1 MHKNKL
7 KNNDYLVQ
15 FFVRSMN
22 FFLPPQYIVLEPAK
36 MRYFQLKSTIYCGRV
51 KLAFPSKIVY
61 HVRSTA
67 SHRTHPTSF
76 AVLPRRTASA
86 QRIVF
91 RRVPCQVNNAQ
102 LKPLTCTASA
112 QPRCQRVEATSRHST
127 AHIPQ
132 QTLIASAFQNRR
144 WRTRAKLKGRYWCTL
159 KIEHRTARIQLHH
172 RVTVVLPAPAV

>member
-1 MHKNKL
+1 M
-7 KNNDYLVQ
+7 Q
-15 FFVRSMN
+15 FFMRSMN
-22 FFLPPQYIVLEPAK
+22 FFLSPQYIVLEPSK

-67 SHRTHPTSF
+67 SHRTHPTGS
-76 AVLPRRTASA
+76 AVLLHRTASA
-86 QRIVF
+86 QRIAC
-91 RRVPCQVNNAQ
+91 RCVPCQVNNAQ
-102 LKPLTCTASA
+102 SKPLTCTASA
-112 QPRCQRVEATSRHST
+112 YLRCQRVEATSRHST

-144 WRTRAKLKGRYWCTL
+144 WRTRAELKGRYWCTL
-159 KIEHRTARIQLHH
+159 KSKHRTVRIQLHH

>member
-1 MHKNKL
+1 M
-7 KNNDYLVQ
+7 
-15 FFVRSMN
+15 RSMN

-36 MRYFQLKSTIYCGRV
+36 MRYFQLKNTIYCGRV
-51 KLAFPSKIVY
+51 KFAIRFEILY

-86 QRIVF
+86 QRIVCQ
-91 RRVPCQVNNAQ
+91 RVPCQVNNAQ
-102 LKPLTCTASA
+102 LKPLTCTAQRTAPLTAGGSSKPAQHSA
-112 QPRCQRVEATSRHST
+112 HTT
-127 AHIPQ
+127 AQ
-132 QTLIASAFQNRR
+132 FIASAFQNRR

-159 KIEHRTARIQLHH
+159 KSKYRAVRIQLHH

>member
-1 MHKNKL
+1 M
-7 KNNDYLVQ
+7 
-15 FFVRSMN
+15 RSMN

-51 KLAFPSKIVY
+51 KLANRFEMLY

-67 SHRTHPTSF
+67 SHRTYPTSF

-86 QRIVF
+86 QRIVCQ
-91 RRVPCQVNNAQ
+91 RVPCQVNTAQ

-112 QPRCQRVEATSRHST
+112 QRLCHRVEAPSRHST

-132 QTLIASAFQNRR
+132 HSSSQAHS
-144 WRTRAKLKGRYWCTL
+144 
-159 KIEHRTARIQLHH
+159 KIVGGVRG
-172 RVTVVLPAPAV
+172 PS